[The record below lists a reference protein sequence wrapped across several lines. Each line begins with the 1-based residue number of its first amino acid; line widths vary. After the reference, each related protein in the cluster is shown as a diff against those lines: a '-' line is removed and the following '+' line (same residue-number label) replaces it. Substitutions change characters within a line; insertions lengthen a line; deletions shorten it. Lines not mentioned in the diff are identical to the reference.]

1 MSSSQNTYLSLS
13 SDEFTSGSFGGT
25 SYSALSLT
33 GNVRSSNQDSFGLAF
48 ADDGRLIAAVADG
61 MGGHAGGDVASS
73 SAISIFIE
81 DIVTERGEDLRKHIN
96 LLISQVANR
105 LSEIETTSPQYSGMG
120 TTLSAV
126 VVEGSKLT
134 TAHIGDSRIYRI
146 RSGKLT
152 QLTSDH
158 SWVQQ
163 QVEAGLLTPEQAATN
178 PRRNLLVRTLSAGRS
193 DDADIAT
200 YDLESGDRIFIC
212 SDGVHGVMSDDVIK
226 ESISSDS
233 LSDCL
238 DKLMT
243 VVRENGSPD
252 NATAILISIDSI

>member
-13 SDEFTSGSFGGT
+13 SDNSTSGSFAAT
-25 SYSALSLT
+25 SYAAHSWT
-33 GNVRSSNQDSFGLAF
+33 GSVRSSNQDSFGLAL
-48 ADDGRLIAAVADG
+48 ANDGRLIAAVADG
-61 MGGHAGGDVASS
+61 MGGHAGGDIASS

-81 DIVTERGEDLRKHIN
+81 DIVAERGEDLRKHIN
-96 LLISQVANR
+96 LLISQIVDR

-134 TAHIGDSRIYRI
+134 TAHIGDSRIYRM

-163 QVEAGLLTPEQAATN
+163 QVEAGLLTAEQAAMH
-178 PRRNLLVRTLSAGRS
+178 PRRNLLVRTLSAERTG
-193 DDADIAT
+193 DADIGSN
-200 YDLESGDRIFIC
+200 DLENGDRLLIC
-212 SDGVHGVMSDDVIK
+212 SDGVHGVMGDDVI
-226 ESISSDS
+226 EERISSKNLGDS
-233 LSDCL
+233 LDQ
-238 DKLMT
+238 LMV
-243 VVRENGSPD
+243 VVREKGSPD
-252 NATAILISIDSI
+252 NATAILISIDAV

>member
-1 MSSSQNTYLSLS
+1 MSTSQNTYLSLS
-13 SDEFTSGSFGGT
+13 TDESTSGSFGGT

-33 GNVRSSNQDSFGLAF
+33 GNVRTSNQDSFGLAF
-48 ADDGRLIAAVADG
+48 VEDGHLIAAVADG
-61 MGGHAGGDVASS
+61 MGGHAGGDLASS
-73 SAISIFIE
+73 SAISIFFE
-81 DIVTERGEDLRKHIN
+81 NMIVERGEDLRKHIN

-120 TTLSAV
+120 TTLSVV

-146 RSGKLT
+146 RNGKLT

-163 QVEAGLLTPEQAATN
+163 QVEAGLLTAEQAANN

-193 DDADIAT
+193 DDPDIET
-200 YDLESGDRIFIC
+200 HDLESGDRILIC
-212 SDGVHGVMSDDVIK
+212 SDGVHGVMSDEVIK

-238 DKLMT
+238 DQLM
-243 VVRENGSPD
+243 VVVSKKGSPD
-252 NATAILISIDSI
+252 NATAILISIDAV